1 MKNRKL
7 RILSALLALAM
18 LLALVPTAAFAAG
31 DSYTLSY
38 SNNNDGTV
46 TVTGYTGTINGAL
59 TIPATIDGKE
69 VAEVGMQ
76 AFANCDTLKEL
87 TVAAKSINM
96 QAFVGCKNLETLTI
110 ESGVEKISDAAFFWL

>member
-31 DSYTLSY
+31 DDGYTLRY
-38 SNNNDGTV
+38 RNNGDGTV
-46 TVTGYTGTINGAL
+46 TVIGYTGIINGAV
-59 TIPATIDGKE
+59 TIPAE
-69 VAEVGMQ
+69 VDRKTVADVGMQ
-76 AFANCDTLKEL
+76 AFANCDTLKKL

-96 QAFVGCKNLETLTI
+96 HAFVGCKNLETLTI
-110 ESGVEKISDAAFFWL
+110 ESGVETIGA